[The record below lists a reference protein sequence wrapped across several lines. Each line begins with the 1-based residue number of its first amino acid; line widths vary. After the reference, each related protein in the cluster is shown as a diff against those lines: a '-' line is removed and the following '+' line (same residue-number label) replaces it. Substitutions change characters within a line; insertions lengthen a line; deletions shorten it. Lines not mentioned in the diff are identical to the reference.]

1 MLICMQL
8 DRNDDMLR
16 SCLRA
21 VEAVA
26 RIPNVETCVP
36 FKVFMNNTV
45 LSSNLS
51 SKYAAIKQ
59 ERAEA
64 DGVDSSTAKW

>member
-1 MLICMQL
+1 MQI
-8 DRNDDMLR
+8 DRNDDMVR

-21 VEAVA
+21 VEAVS

-36 FKVFMNNTV
+36 FKVFMTSTV
-45 LSSNLS
+45 LNPPLLP
-51 SKYAAIKQ
+51 KYTAIKQ

-64 DGVDSSTAKW
+64 DGLDSSVSRW